1 MTPIINRIYKYNI
14 RFFTGFG
21 FISGIDSGLTESK
34 DQKVTQKVLI
44 ISKHTIY
51 STMIWYGIGVA
62 LPIMI
67 PYLCYI
73 KINAK

>member
-34 DQKVTQKVLI
+34 DQIVSQKVLI

-51 STMIWYGIGVA
+51 STMAWYGIGVL
-62 LPIMI
+62 LPILI
-67 PYLCYI
+67 PCLLYI
-73 KINAK
+73 KNNKK